1 MIIEFVFELSHDG
14 IGVIDVV
21 GVSVGVGVAARLGSF
36 FGLFS
41 RRCLKKMSYM
51 QELKGR
57 CKSGIPANSLKIG
70 LIGALT
76 QHSRNDLKEIMC

>member
-21 GVSVGVGVAARLGSF
+21 GVSVGVAVRLGSFFGF

-41 RRCLKKMSYM
+41 RRCLQKMSIL
-51 QELKGR
+51 ELEGK
-57 CKSGIPANSLKIG
+57 CKTAIPANSLKSG
-70 LIGALT
+70 LKGAF
-76 QHSRNDLKEIMC
+76 